1 MKKHVLIR
9 KESGDLEPFS
19 RQKLVNSLV
28 ISGASEVDVKHI
40 LWDIENWI
48 QDGIPSRK
56 IRDRAFILLRRRQL
70 GLAAR
75 YRLKKAM
82 MELGPTGYPFE
93 ILVGEVFRRQGYTV
107 EVGQTLNGH
116 CVTHEV
122 DVVAR
127 KGNDLHFIECKYYQ
141 HTGKNANVQV
151 PLYIRSRVDDLIRHF
166 KTLPA
171 YEHVT
176 FHGGIFTNTRFTT
189 DAVSFG
195 ECTGLDLTSW
205 DYPQGNGLKDLI
217 DREKVFPITVLT
229 KLQTA
234 EKQRLLDQDI
244 VLCRQLVDSPDVLTK
259 LGIEGKKQQ
268 RIMDEI
274 RSLCPCPETEF

>member
-9 KESGDLEPFS
+9 KESGELEPFS
-19 RQKLVNSLV
+19 RQKLMNSLAS
-28 ISGASEVDVKHI
+28 SGATGQDVNAI
-40 LWDIENWI
+40 ISDIESWL
-48 QDGIPSRK
+48 QDGMTSRH
-56 IRDRAFILLRRRQL
+56 IRQRAIYLLRHRRL

-93 ILVGEVFRRQGYTV
+93 ILVGEVFRRQGFSV
-107 EVGQTLNGH
+107 EVGQTLKGH

-127 KGNDLHFIECKYYQ
+127 KGNDLHLIECKYYQ

-151 PLYIRSRVDDLIRHF
+151 PLYIRSRVDDLIRHYR
-166 KTLPA
+166 TLPA
-171 YEHVT
+171 YENVT

-217 DREKVFPITVLT
+217 DREQIFPITVLT

-244 VLCRQLVDSPDVLTK
+244 VLCRQLVDTPDVLTK
-259 LGIEGKKQQ
+259 LGIEERKQR
-268 RIMDEI
+268 RIMEEI
-274 RSLCPCPETEF
+274 HSLCVCLVDK